1 MARGPGAVLSFE
13 TGNAE
18 LSEKIV
24 NSTRLWGISM
34 SFGSVNSII
43 RFLSEIVRGNS
54 SMPCK
59 MSHAS
64 IDAET
69 RKSRNMPEDI
79 VRLCVGIE
87 DVRDLI
93 RDLRNAVHPYYS
105 VVNSSS
111 YLWALLRR
119 RLSNICIDPS
129 HSKTKVDGGKTVSYN
144 SI

>member
-1 MARGPGAVLSFE
+1 
-13 TGNAE
+13 
-18 LSEKIV
+18 
-24 NSTRLWGISM
+24 
-34 SFGSVNSII
+34 
-43 RFLSEIVRGNS
+43 
-54 SMPCK
+54 MPCK

-79 VRLCVGIE
+79 IRLCVGIE

-129 HSKTKVDGGKTVSYN
+129 RSKSKVTGKGRQSLITQSTLILVVYARVQDPEHA
-144 SI
+144 IFKL